1 MAITYQGEKR
11 TAKQLAQ
18 ELLADGVSTTRGYW
32 SERSG
37 VDWEAMTEAE
47 RERVDDQL
55 QKVGD
60 RIARMLGFNESWS
73 S

>member
-1 MAITYQGEKR
+1 MAITYDGEKR

-18 ELLADGVSTTRGYW
+18 ELLADGVSITRGYW
-32 SERSG
+32 FERAG
-37 VDWEAMTEAE
+37 VDWEAMTDAE
-47 RERVDDQL
+47 KERVNDQL

-73 S
+73 G